1 MGRPPIGDRAMSD
14 AERQRRRRERLSK
27 AAGPKPAKAAK
38 RARAAADDRELTEAR
53 AEIERLR
60 AELAAKALPEIK
72 KKSEVPPTALAAYI
86 ASIRDRD
93 LTIPA
98 KVAELFKIMDAT
110 GVKLSRDFG
119 ITQMNFGP
127 IGKPKA
133 RTAKRGQR
141 NIGKG
146 NAA

>member
-86 ASIRDRD
+86 ASIP
-93 LTIPA
+93 LTASRTMVWSPTLRASALSSIPA
-98 KVAELFKIMDAT
+98 MW
-110 GVKLSRDFG
+110 R
-119 ITQMNFGP
+119 
-127 IGKPKA
+127 
-133 RTAKRGQR
+133 
-141 NIGKG
+141 
-146 NAA
+146 